1 MPRYGDARAS
11 VPGPSRPPAPEAA
24 ARERVLAFAGVA
36 LAAVYVRNEDGAEL
50 RLVESAGAAG
60 PDTYGLPG
68 RVPVAM
74 GAPVAAGGGPA
85 VVGGPTG
92 PATEPS
98 TSPGPEIHEP
108 STSPAPAAHEAS
120 TSPAPLA
127 HEASTSPAPVPVAP
141 DTSSAASPGDPPGAG
156 DCGPAVADAFR
167 RGRPLWLRGAVL
179 PGRAEADAAGLPL
192 GALPLGAA
200 GGWLGCLVVVGE
212 AGEQFGGEQREFLE
226 RYGDAVTE
234 RLRGEADRCAPSPLL
249 ASALRALGVG
259 SFALTPGS
267 GLVETDAALLELV
280 GVEGGFDGKTDTLL
294 SCSVPEDVPALMA
307 VIEPS
312 AQSPARRELEF
323 RIRRPTGELC
333 WLHLSCRVLKRP
345 DGAPE
350 RVLGVVT
357 AAPVLRRSASDVARI
372 QWLTA
377 ALDDAMT
384 VRDVSRVVV
393 AALRE
398 PLSADRVALAEL
410 LEDRLAVTVLDP
422 PGAGAWPELWRSE
435 WRSEWPDASVS
446 DLPTLQ
452 AALRDG
458 RTSLWPAGAELEPG
472 LAGIGPGGLAVLPLP
487 AKNRMT
493 GVCLVGWD
501 APHEFTPEERAL
513 LTATAGLVGQALKRA
528 HAYDAEQELATMLQ
542 RSLLPR
548 RLPRLPGGTAVA
560 RYLPARR
567 GLQVGGDW
575 YDVIALSESK
585 VALVIGDVQGHSAGA
600 ATIMGQMRTAVRA
613 YAVEGHPPDVVVGHA
628 NRLLVGMET
637 DLFATCCYVE
647 LDMEEGNALFVR
659 AGHLSPLVRHPDGG
673 TEEVAVEGG
682 LPLGVLA
689 DAEFPLTALALAP
702 GTVLAL
708 VTDGLV
714 ESADLQVDE
723 GMRLVREALAAADPA
738 DPGRM
743 ADGLLGEAG
752 RREDDVALLLLR
764 YDGMRIR
771 PVRAGW
777 VVWRLPDAV
786 MHARRFSARTL
797 RSWDV
802 VEEADTVLLV
812 VSELVT
818 NALVHTQ
825 GAVRLDLT
833 LAADRLRVT
842 VSDSSPRAPA
852 KPVVVDWEST
862 GGRGLFLVEAMSAA
876 WGSVPVGGG
885 KQVWSEIVVSRPE
898 AEETPEAAESEPAAG
913 PWIDAGKE
921 RQPGR
926 ERGWSLGRNRNRNRD
941 PDRDRNRDRGWSM
954 GRNRDRDRDRGRGG
968 DRDRGGPDLTG
979 GQDRS
984 QGAARDFTGGQD
996 RNQGAAQNFTGRRD
1010 RGGVGPEF
1018 TEDRNRSRGRDPDL
1032 TGRRDRGGRDPDRTQ
1047 DQDQSRGASPDLTGR
1062 RDGTRGAASV
1072 DTGHRDRSQG
1082 PGLGFAGERGRG
1094 RGVGPDLTAGQGR
1107 AEWGGPG

>member
-1 MPRYGDARAS
+1 MDADMPHYGDARAT
-11 VPGPSRPPAPEAA
+11 VPGFRVPGNGGAGSPRPTPESA

-36 LAAVYVRNEDGAEL
+36 LAAVYVRSEDGAEL
-50 RLVESAGAAG
+50 QLVESAGAE
-60 PDTYGLPG
+60 PERYGLPG
-68 RVPVAM
+68 RVRH
-74 GAPVAAGGGPA
+74 GGG
-85 VVGGPTG
+85 
-92 PATEPS
+92 
-98 TSPGPEIHEP
+98 
-108 STSPAPAAHEAS
+108 TSPAPAPGYAAVS
-120 TSPAPLA
+120 GDSG
-127 HEASTSPAPVPVAP
+127 
-141 DTSSAASPGDPPGAG
+141 SA
-156 DCGPAVADAFR
+156 VVEAFR
-167 RGRPLWLRGAVL
+167 SGRPLWLAGRLEGGAT
-179 PGRAEADAAGLPL
+179 GAPL
-192 GALPLGAA
+192 GVVPLGAA
-200 GGWLGCLVVVGE
+200 GGWLGCLAVVGE
-212 AGEQFGGEQREFLE
+212 PGEGFGGEQREFLE
-226 RYGDAVTE
+226 RYAEAIAG
-234 RLRGEADRCAPSPLL
+234 RLRGEADRSAPSPLL
-249 ASALRALGVG
+249 DSALRALGVG
-259 SFALTPGS
+259 SFALTPGT
-267 GLVETDAALLELV
+267 GLVETDPALLELV
-280 GVEGGFDGKTDTLL
+280 GIPEGGFDGKTDTLL
-294 SCSVPEDVPALMA
+294 SYSLPEDVPALLS

-312 AQSPARRELEF
+312 AQTPGRRELEF
-323 RIRRPTGELC
+323 RTRRATGELC
-333 WLHLSCRVLKRP
+333 WLRLSCRVLKGP
-345 DGAPE
+345 DSAPE

-377 ALDDAMT
+377 ALDDATT

-398 PLSADRVALAEL
+398 PLGADRVALAEL

-435 WRSEWPDASVS
+435 WRSEWPDAPVTA
-446 DLPTLQ
+446 LPTLH
-452 AALRDG
+452 AAVRDG
-458 RTSLWPAGAELEPG
+458 RMSLWPAGTALEPG
-472 LAGIGPGGLAVLPLP
+472 LAEIGPGGLAVLPLP
-487 AKNRMT
+487 AKSRVA

-501 APHEFTPEERAL
+501 APHEFAPEERAL
-513 LTATAGLVGQALKRA
+513 LTATAGLVGQALIRA

-548 RLPRLPGGTAVA
+548 RLPQLPGGIAVA

-575 YDVIALSESK
+575 YDVIALSDGK

-613 YAVEGHPPDVVVGHA
+613 YAVEGHPPDVVVAHA

-673 TEEVAVEGG
+673 TEEIAVEGG
-682 LPLGVLA
+682 LPLGVLE
-689 DAEFPLTALALAP
+689 DAEFPLTAVALAP
-702 GTVLAL
+702 GSVLAL

-714 ESADLQVDE
+714 ESAELDVDE
-723 GMRLVREALAAADPA
+723 GMRIVRELLAAADPA

-743 ADGLLGEAG
+743 ADDLLGEAG

-764 YDGMRIR
+764 YDGMRVR

-802 VEEADTVLLV
+802 VAEADTVLLV

-825 GAVRLDLT
+825 GALRLDLT

-862 GGRGLFLVEAMSAA
+862 GGRGLFLVEALSAA

-898 AEETPEAAESEPAAG
+898 ADQEPEAEATPEAQPTIEPAEE
-913 PWIDAGKE
+913 P
-921 RQPGR
+921 QPA
-926 ERGWSLGRNRNRNRD
+926 
-941 PDRDRNRDRGWSM
+941 RDRGWGI
-954 GRNRDRDRDRGRGG
+954 GRNRVWGVGRTRDRSGGGRGSGRSRSRDRDRDPAEGRTPDSDGSPAVAPGDAVGPTRREGRG
-968 DRDRGGPDLTG
+968 
-979 GQDRS
+979 
-984 QGAARDFTGGQD
+984 
-996 RNQGAAQNFTGRRD
+996 
-1010 RGGVGPEF
+1010 
-1018 TEDRNRSRGRDPDL
+1018 
-1032 TGRRDRGGRDPDRTQ
+1032 
-1047 DQDQSRGASPDLTGR
+1047 
-1062 RDGTRGAASV
+1062 
-1072 DTGHRDRSQG
+1072 
-1082 PGLGFAGERGRG
+1082 
-1094 RGVGPDLTAGQGR
+1094 
-1107 AEWGGPG
+1107 

>member
-1 MPRYGDARAS
+1 MPHDGETRAEVPGLRAPGSGDAGSPRPA
-11 VPGPSRPPAPEAA
+11 PGPA
-24 ARERVLAFAGVA
+24 ARERVLAFAGVV
-36 LAAVYVRNEDGAEL
+36 LAAVYVRGEDGAEL
-50 RLVESAGAAG
+50 RVVESAGGG
-60 PDTYGLPG
+60 PERYRVPSRVRLPG
-68 RVPVAM
+68 ASR
-74 GAPVAAGGGPA
+74 
-85 VVGGPTG
+85 
-92 PATEPS
+92 S
-98 TSPGPEIHEP
+98 TSPGTGPDRTPGAPSSDNDRTPRAPSPGPDDTVGAPSHSPDHTVGAPSHSPDHTVDAPSHSPDHTVSAPSPGPDHTPGAPSPGPDHTPGAPAPGPEAPEP
-108 STSPAPAAHEAS
+108 RGDSTPGTPAPAAA
-120 TSPAPLA
+120 PAPA
-127 HEASTSPAPVPVAP
+127 PAQAPAPALTAMPAEGRARAAAVREAFLRGRAVWLDGAGFAARGE
-141 DTSSAASPGDPPGAG
+141 DASAAVP
-156 DCGPAVADAFR
+156 F
-167 RGRPLWLRGAVL
+167 
-179 PGRAEADAAGLPL
+179 

-212 AGEQFGGEQREFLE
+212 AGEGFGGEQRDFLE
-226 RYGDAVTE
+226 QYAEAVAG
-234 RLRGEADRCAPSPLL
+234 RLRGEADRSAPAPLL
-249 ASALRALGVG
+249 DSALRAMGVG
-259 SFALTPGS
+259 SFALTPGT
-267 GLVETDAALLELV
+267 GLVETDPALLELV
-280 GVEGGFDGKTDTLL
+280 GIPEGGFDGKTDTLL
-294 SCSVPEDVPALMA
+294 SYSVPEDVPALMS

-312 AQSPARRELEF
+312 AQTPGRRELEF

-333 WLHLSCRVLKRP
+333 WLRLGSRLLKGP
-345 DGAPE
+345 DGAPR

-357 AAPVLRRSASDVARI
+357 AAPVLRRGASDVARI

-377 ALDDAMT
+377 ALDDATT

-398 PLSADRVALAEL
+398 PLDADRVALAEV

-435 WRSEWPDASVS
+435 WRSEWPDAPVS
-446 DLPTLQ
+446 ALPTLQ

-458 RTSLWPAGAELEPG
+458 RMSLWPAGAVLEPG

-487 AKNRMT
+487 AKNGVA

-501 APHEFTPEERAL
+501 APHAFAPEERAL

-548 RLPRLPGGTAVA
+548 RLPRLPGGIAVA

-575 YDVIALSESK
+575 YDVIALSEGK

-613 YAVEGHPPDVVVGHA
+613 YAVEGHPPDVVVAHA

-659 AGHLSPLVRHPDGG
+659 AGHLAPLVRHPDGG
-673 TEEVAVEGG
+673 TAEIAVEGG

-702 GTVLAL
+702 GSVLAL

-714 ESADLQVDE
+714 ESADLHLEE
-723 GMRLVREALAAADPA
+723 GMRLVRRALAAADPA

-743 ADGLLGEAG
+743 ADELLGEAG
-752 RREDDVALLLLR
+752 RREDDVAVLLLR
-764 YDGMRIR
+764 YDGMRVR

-797 RSWDV
+797 RSWGV
-802 VEEADTVLLV
+802 VAEADAVLLV

-862 GGRGLFLVEAMSAA
+862 GGRGLYLVEAMSAA

-898 AEETPEAAESEPAAG
+898 EEAEPGPAASEPRPPEPPG
-913 PWIDAGKE
+913 PE
-921 RQPGR
+921 RTR
-926 ERGWSLGRNRNRNRD
+926 ERF
-941 PDRDRNRDRGWSM
+941 RDRTGGWGWGMGRRGRSRDVDGNRDRAESRARPRIPDEDHPPGEESRRTT
-954 GRNRDRDRDRGRGG
+954 GHDRKRPPFHR
-968 DRDRGGPDLTG
+968 
-979 GQDRS
+979 
-984 QGAARDFTGGQD
+984 
-996 RNQGAAQNFTGRRD
+996 
-1010 RGGVGPEF
+1010 
-1018 TEDRNRSRGRDPDL
+1018 
-1032 TGRRDRGGRDPDRTQ
+1032 
-1047 DQDQSRGASPDLTGR
+1047 
-1062 RDGTRGAASV
+1062 RGAAH
-1072 DTGHRDRSQG
+1072 DHPR
-1082 PGLGFAGERGRG
+1082 LGSRRTPAPREPRRPAGE
-1094 RGVGPDLTAGQGR
+1094 
-1107 AEWGGPG
+1107 GGPS

>member
-1 MPRYGDARAS
+1 MPHDGDARAAAPGLRAPGNGDS
-11 VPGPSRPPAPEAA
+11 GPSRPTPEPA
-24 ARERVLAFAGVA
+24 ARERVLAFAGVV
-36 LAAVYVRNEDGAEL
+36 LAAVYVRSEDGAEL
-50 RLVESAGAAG
+50 RRVEAAGLEPERYGLAGRVRVSTGSTGSPVTGADDSAAGAG
-60 PDTYGLPG
+60 TDQ
-68 RVPVAM
+68 
-74 GAPVAAGGGPA
+74 GGP
-85 VVGGPTG
+85 GTG
-92 PATEPS
+92 
-98 TSPGPEIHEP
+98 
-108 STSPAPAAHEAS
+108 
-120 TSPAPLA
+120 
-127 HEASTSPAPVPVAP
+127 
-141 DTSSAASPGDPPGAG
+141 
-156 DCGPAVADAFR
+156 
-167 RGRPLWLRGAVL
+167 
-179 PGRAEADAAGLPL
+179 PGRAETDQGRAGTDQGRPEAAPPPRAAGAGGGGSVVVETYRGGRAVWVRGAVAGGREGGGGVSVPL

-212 AGEQFGGEQREFLE
+212 AGEGFGSEQREFLE
-226 RYGDAVTE
+226 RYAEAVAG
-234 RLRGEADRCAPSPLL
+234 RLRGEADRSAPSPLL
-249 ASALRALGVG
+249 DSALRAMGVG
-259 SFALTPGS
+259 SFALTPGT
-267 GLVETDAALLELV
+267 GLVETDPALLELI
-280 GVEGGFDGKTDTLL
+280 GIPEDGFDGKTDTLL
-294 SCSVPEDVPALMA
+294 SYSVPEDVPALMS

-312 AQSPARRELEF
+312 AQTPGRRELEF

-333 WLHLSCRVLKRP
+333 WLRLGCRLLKAP
-345 DGAPE
+345 DGAPQ

-357 AAPVLRRSASDVARI
+357 AAPVLRRGASDVARI

-377 ALDDAMT
+377 ALDDATT

-398 PLSADRVALAEL
+398 PLGADRVALAEL

-422 PGAGAWPELWRSE
+422 PAAAAWPELWRSE
-435 WRSEWPDASVS
+435 WRSEWPDAPVGA
-446 DLPTLQ
+446 LPTLQ

-458 RTSLWPAGAELEPG
+458 RMSLWPAGAVLEPG

-487 AKNRMT
+487 AKSRVA

-501 APHEFTPEERAL
+501 APHEFAPEERAL

-575 YDVIALSESK
+575 YDVIALSEGK

-613 YAVEGHPPDVVVGHA
+613 YAVEGHPPDVVVAHA

-673 TEEVAVEGG
+673 TEEIAVEGG

-689 DAEFPLTALALAP
+689 EADFPLTALALAP
-702 GTVLAL
+702 GSVLAL

-714 ESADLQVDE
+714 ESAELHLDE

-743 ADGLLGEAG
+743 ADELLGEAG

-764 YDGMRIR
+764 YDGMRVR

-786 MHARRFSARTL
+786 MHARRFCARTL
-797 RSWDV
+797 RSWDLV
-802 VEEADTVLLV
+802 AEADTVLLV

-825 GAVRLDLT
+825 GPVRVDLT

-842 VSDSSPRAPA
+842 VSDSSPRSPA

-862 GGRGLFLVEAMSAA
+862 GGRGLFLVEALSTA

-885 KQVWSEIVVSRPE
+885 KQVWSEIVVSRPQPEPDPPKE
-898 AEETPEAAESEPAAG
+898 AEPAPRAEPER
-913 PWIDAGKE
+913 E
-921 RQPGR
+921 RQS
-926 ERGWSLGRNRNRNRD
+926 GWGLGWGISRN
-941 PDRDRNRDRGWSM
+941 RDRNRDRS
-954 GRNRDRDRDRGRGG
+954 RD
-968 DRDRGGPDLTG
+968 
-979 GQDRS
+979 
-984 QGAARDFTGGQD
+984 
-996 RNQGAAQNFTGRRD
+996 
-1010 RGGVGPEF
+1010 
-1018 TEDRNRSRGRDPDL
+1018 RSRGR
-1032 TGRRDRGGRDPDRTQ
+1032 
-1047 DQDQSRGASPDLTGR
+1047 
-1062 RDGTRGAASV
+1062 
-1072 DTGHRDRSQG
+1072 G
-1082 PGLGFAGERGRG
+1082 PGRG
-1094 RGVGPDLTAGQGR
+1094 RSEERGPR
-1107 AEWGGPG
+1107 

>member
-1 MPRYGDARAS
+1 MPHDGDALAAAPGLRA
-11 VPGPSRPPAPEAA
+11 PGNGGTGPPRPTPELA

-36 LAAVYVRNEDGAEL
+36 LAAVYVRSEDGAEL
-50 RLVESAGAAG
+50 RVVESSGG
-60 PDTYGLPG
+60 EPERYGLPG
-68 RVPVAM
+68 RVRVPEGSPEVEEPRQGTSPPRDGGAAAGLGDGSAPAP
-74 GAPVAAGGGPA
+74 GAP
-85 VVGGPTG
+85 
-92 PATEPS
+92 
-98 TSPGPEIHEP
+98 
-108 STSPAPAAHEAS
+108 PAPASHPSAP
-120 TSPAPLA
+120 TPAP
-127 HEASTSPAPVPVAP
+127 P
-141 DTSSAASPGDPPGAG
+141 AASARTNS
-156 DCGPAVADAFR
+156 ASAIAEAYL
-167 RGRPLWLRGAVL
+167 RGRPRWLDGAVL
-179 PGRAEADAAGLPL
+179 AAAGEGGAAAAPV

-212 AGEQFGGEQREFLE
+212 AGEGFGVEQREFLE
-226 RYGDAVTE
+226 RYAEAVAG
-234 RLRGEADRCAPSPLL
+234 RLRGEADRSAPLPLL
-249 ASALRALGVG
+249 DSALRAMGVG
-259 SFALTPGS
+259 SFALTPGT
-267 GLVETDAALLELV
+267 GLVETDTTLLELV
-280 GVEGGFDGKTDTLL
+280 GIPEDGFDGKTDTLL
-294 SCSVPEDVPALMA
+294 SCSVPEDVPALLS

-312 AQSPARRELEF
+312 AQAPGRRELEF

-333 WLHLSCRVLKRP
+333 WLRLDCRVLKGP
-345 DGAPE
+345 EGLPE
-350 RVLGVVT
+350 RVLGVVS
-357 AAPVLRRSASDVARI
+357 AAPVLRRGASDVARI

-377 ALDDAMT
+377 ALDDATT

-398 PLSADRVALAEL
+398 PLGADRVALAEL
-410 LEDRLAVTVLDP
+410 LDDRLAVTVLDP
-422 PGAGAWPELWRSE
+422 PGPGAWPELWRSE
-435 WRSEWPDASVS
+435 WRSEWPDAPVS
-446 DLPTLQ
+446 ALPTLH

-458 RTSLWPAGAELEPG
+458 RMSLWPAGAALEPG

-487 AKNRMT
+487 AKSRVA

-501 APHEFTPEERAL
+501 TPHEFAPEERAL

-548 RLPRLPGGTAVA
+548 RLPRLPGGIAVA

-575 YDVIALSESK
+575 YDVIALSEGK
-585 VALVIGDVQGHSAGA
+585 VALVIGDVQGHSAAA

-613 YAVEGHPPDVVVGHA
+613 YAVEGHPPDVVVAHA

-659 AGHLSPLVRHPDGG
+659 AGHLAPLVRYPDGG
-673 TEEVAVEGG
+673 TEEIAVEGG

-702 GTVLAL
+702 GSVLAL

-714 ESADLQVDE
+714 ESADLHLDE

-738 DPGRM
+738 DAGRM
-743 ADGLLGEAG
+743 ADELLGEEG

-764 YDGMRIR
+764 YDGMRVR

-802 VEEADTVLLV
+802 VDEADTVLLV

-825 GAVRLDLT
+825 GAVRVDLT

-876 WGSVPVGGG
+876 WGSVPIGGG

-898 AEETPEAAESEPAAG
+898 PAPEPDPQAEPEPEPE
-913 PWIDAGKE
+913 KE
-921 RQPGR
+921 RAPDRSRG
-926 ERGWSLGRNRNRNRD
+926 RGWGVGRIRDRNRVRQREADRD
-941 PDRDRNRDRGWSM
+941 RYQDADRSGDREPDKDRDRNRGRDRNPDNA
-954 GRNRDRDRDRGRGG
+954 RNR
-968 DRDRGGPDLTG
+968 
-979 GQDRS
+979 
-984 QGAARDFTGGQD
+984 
-996 RNQGAAQNFTGRRD
+996 
-1010 RGGVGPEF
+1010 
-1018 TEDRNRSRGRDPDL
+1018 
-1032 TGRRDRGGRDPDRTQ
+1032 
-1047 DQDQSRGASPDLTGR
+1047 
-1062 RDGTRGAASV
+1062 
-1072 DTGHRDRSQG
+1072 
-1082 PGLGFAGERGRG
+1082 GLGRG
-1094 RGVGPDLTAGQGR
+1094 RWRSG
-1107 AEWGGPG
+1107 EGGPP

>member
-1 MPRYGDARAS
+1 MPHYGDARTAAPGLRAPGNGGTAS
-11 VPGPSRPPAPEAA
+11 PRPTPESA
-24 ARERVLAFAGVA
+24 ARERVLTFAGVV
-36 LAAVYVRNEDGAEL
+36 LAAVYVRSEDGAEL
-50 RLVESAGAAG
+50 RLVEAAGAEPAR
-60 PDTYGLPG
+60 YGLPS
-68 RVPVAM
+68 RVRH
-74 GAPVAAGGGPA
+74 GGG
-85 VVGGPTG
+85 
-92 PATEPS
+92 
-98 TSPGPEIHEP
+98 
-108 STSPAPAAHEAS
+108 TSPAPAPGYA
-120 TSPAPLA
+120 
-127 HEASTSPAPVPVAP
+127 
-141 DTSSAASPGDPPGAG
+141 AASGDS
-156 DCGPAVADAFR
+156 GPAVVEAFR
-167 RGRPLWLRGAVL
+167 NGRPLWLAGRQVGGVAGA
-179 PGRAEADAAGLPL
+179 PL
-192 GALPLGAA
+192 GAVPLGAA
-200 GGWLGCLVVVGE
+200 GGWLGCLVV
-212 AGEQFGGEQREFLE
+212 AGEGGEGFGAEQREFLE
-226 RYGDAVTE
+226 RYAEAVAG
-234 RLRGEADRCAPSPLL
+234 RLRGEADRSAPSPLL
-249 ASALRALGVG
+249 DSALRALGVG
-259 SFALTPGS
+259 SFALAPGT
-267 GLVETDAALLELV
+267 GLVETDPALLELV
-280 GVEGGFDGKTDTLL
+280 GIPEGGFDGKTDTLL
-294 SCSVPEDVPALMA
+294 SYSVPEDVPALLS
-307 VIEPS
+307 VLEPS
-312 AQSPARRELEF
+312 PQTPGRRELDF
-323 RIRRPTGELC
+323 RTRRATGELC
-333 WLHLSCRVLKRP
+333 WLRLSCRVLKGP

-377 ALDDAMT
+377 ALDDATT

-398 PLSADRVALAEL
+398 PLGADRVALAEL

-435 WRSEWPDASVS
+435 WRSEWPDAPVTA
-446 DLPTLQ
+446 LPTLQ

-458 RTSLWPAGAELEPG
+458 RMSLWPAGAVLEPG

-487 AKNRMT
+487 AKGRVA

-501 APHEFTPEERAL
+501 TPHEFAPEERAL
-513 LTATAGLVGQALKRA
+513 LTATAGLVGQALIRA

-548 RLPRLPGGTAVA
+548 RLPALPGGTAVA

-575 YDVIALSESK
+575 YDVIALSEGK

-613 YAVEGHPPDVVVGHA
+613 YAVEGHPPDVVVSHA

-659 AGHLSPLVRHPDGG
+659 AGHLYPLVRHPDGG
-673 TEEVAVEGG
+673 TEEIAVEGG
-682 LPLGVLA
+682 LPLGVLE
-689 DAEFPLTALALAP
+689 DAEFPLTAMALAP
-702 GTVLAL
+702 GSVLAL

-714 ESADLQVDE
+714 ESAELDVDE
-723 GMRLVREALAAADPA
+723 GMRILGEALSAADPS

-743 ADGLLGEAG
+743 ADDLLGEAG

-764 YDGMRIR
+764 YDGMRVR

-802 VEEADTVLLV
+802 VAEADTVLLV

-825 GAVRLDLT
+825 GALRLDLT

-862 GGRGLFLVEAMSAA
+862 GGRGLFLVEALSAA

-885 KQVWSEIVVSRPE
+885 KQVWSEIVVSRREEEADGEPE
-898 AEETPEAAESEPAAG
+898 AEPVPEAEPWAEPTEEREPG
-913 PWIDAGKE
+913 
-921 RQPGR
+921 
-926 ERGWSLGRNRNRNRD
+926 
-941 PDRDRNRDRGWSM
+941 RDRGWGIGRNRGWGI
-954 GRNRDRDRDRGRGG
+954 GRNRDRSGGRAS
-968 DRDRGGPDLTG
+968 R
-979 GQDRS
+979 
-984 QGAARDFTGGQD
+984 
-996 RNQGAAQNFTGRRD
+996 
-1010 RGGVGPEF
+1010 
-1018 TEDRNRSRGRDPDL
+1018 RNRGLDQSPPQGGNPEAGKDRATDVSGGRASRRNRGRD
-1032 TGRRDRGGRDPDRTQ
+1032 
-1047 DQDQSRGASPDLTGR
+1047 QSRLWNGNPHPTPNPGEERPPDGTEGGASR
-1062 RDGTRGAASV
+1062 R
-1072 DTGHRDRSQG
+1072 HRDRDQLRSRNG
-1082 PGLGFAGERGRG
+1082 NRNPTPNEGRVPDAGKDPPPGASASRTPDAGEGRTPDASESRTPDPDGDRAPDRSTPRGKGRG
-1094 RGVGPDLTAGQGR
+1094 Q
-1107 AEWGGPG
+1107 EGGPG

>member
-1 MPRYGDARAS
+1 MPHYGDARAA
-11 VPGPSRPPAPEAA
+11 VPGLRAPGNGGTGPPRPEPELA
-24 ARERVLAFAGVA
+24 ARERILAFAGVA
-36 LAAVYVRNEDGAEL
+36 LAAVYVRSEDGTEL
-50 RLVESAGAAG
+50 RSVESAGAG
-60 PDTYGLPG
+60 PERYGLPG
-68 RVPVAM
+68 RVPVSEE
-74 GAPVAAGGGPA
+74 GGRSPVAGGGVTGA
-85 VVGGPTG
+85 GGAGTG
-92 PATEPS
+92 PDPTEPGPS
-98 TSPGPEIHEP
+98 GPAEPGGDDASGPEGG
-108 STSPAPAAHEAS
+108 ST
-120 TSPAPLA
+120 APL
-127 HEASTSPAPVPVAP
+127 P
-141 DTSSAASPGDPPGAG
+141 SPGDPPGADRG
-156 DCGPAVADAFR
+156 GVAIAKAFR
-167 RGRPLWLRGAVL
+167 SGRALWLGDVVFAGREEGGA
-179 PGRAEADAAGLPL
+179 AAAPL

-212 AGEQFGGEQREFLE
+212 AGEGFGAEQREFLE
-226 RYGDAVTE
+226 RYAEAVAG

-249 ASALRALGVG
+249 DSALRAMGVG
-259 SFALTPGS
+259 SFALAPGT
-267 GLVETDAALLELV
+267 GLVETDQALLELV
-280 GVEGGFDGKTDTLL
+280 GIPDNGFDGKTDTLL
-294 SCSVPEDVPALMA
+294 SCSVPEDVPALMS

-312 AQSPARRELEF
+312 AQTPGRRELEF

-333 WLHLSCRVLKRP
+333 WLRLNCRVRKGP

-377 ALDDAMT
+377 ALNDAVT

-398 PLSADRVALAEL
+398 PLDADRVALAEL

-422 PGAGAWPELWRSE
+422 PSSGAWPDLWRAE
-435 WRSEWPDASVS
+435 WRSEWPDAPVAA
-446 DLPTLQ
+446 LPTLQ

-458 RTSLWPAGAELEPG
+458 RMSLWPAGAVLEPG
-472 LAGIGPGGLAVLPLP
+472 LQGIGPGGLAVLPLP
-487 AKNRMT
+487 AKSRVT

-501 APHEFTPEERAL
+501 APHEFAPEERAL

-659 AGHLSPLVRHPDGG
+659 AGHLSPLVRLPDGG
-673 TEEVAVEGG
+673 TEEIAVEGG

-702 GTVLAL
+702 GSVLAL

-723 GMRLVREALAAADPA
+723 GMRLVREALAAADPS

-743 ADGLLGEAG
+743 ADELLGDAG

-802 VEEADTVLLV
+802 VAEADTVLLV

-825 GAVRLDLT
+825 GAVRVDLT

-842 VSDSSPRAPA
+842 VNDSSPRAPA
-852 KPVVVDWEST
+852 KPVVVDWEAT
-862 GGRGLFLVEAMSAA
+862 GGRGLFLVEAMSTA

-885 KQVWSEIVVSRPE
+885 KQVWSEIVVSRPDPE
-898 AEETPEAAESEPAAG
+898 QEPEPEQGAEPPRVEPERVPE
-913 PWIDAGKE
+913 
-921 RQPGR
+921 PGR
-926 ERGWSLGRNRNRNRD
+926 TWERGWDLV
-941 PDRDRNRDRGWSM
+941 RDRSWGM
-954 GRNRDRDRDRGRGG
+954 GRNRDRNKGRDRTPDPNPGRRIRGRNRDRDQAPDPNPGRRDHGRSRNQDQTQDSNPGPRDQGRSRNQDQTQDSNPGGRDDGRSKDRDRTPDPTSSRREQGRNQDQGQTP
-968 DRDRGGPDLTG
+968 DPAPSRPRDHDHRPGPNRHSDQTPEPTPGRAPSQTPEPTPSRNPGRRPRQGRTRPDEGGP
-979 GQDRS
+979 
-984 QGAARDFTGGQD
+984 
-996 RNQGAAQNFTGRRD
+996 
-1010 RGGVGPEF
+1010 P
-1018 TEDRNRSRGRDPDL
+1018 
-1032 TGRRDRGGRDPDRTQ
+1032 
-1047 DQDQSRGASPDLTGR
+1047 
-1062 RDGTRGAASV
+1062 
-1072 DTGHRDRSQG
+1072 
-1082 PGLGFAGERGRG
+1082 
-1094 RGVGPDLTAGQGR
+1094 
-1107 AEWGGPG
+1107 

>member
-1 MPRYGDARAS
+1 MPQDGETRAE
-11 VPGPSRPPAPEAA
+11 VPGLRAPGSRDAGPPRPAPEPA
-24 ARERVLAFAGVA
+24 ARERVLAFAGVV
-36 LAAVYVRNEDGAEL
+36 LAAAYVRSEDGAEL
-50 RLVESAGAAG
+50 RVVESAGG
-60 PDTYGLPG
+60 DPGRYDVPSRVRLPG
-68 RVPVAM
+68 TSHSTGPRPGPHLAPDAPASGPGTPAGRGDATPGATTTPGFT
-74 GAPVAAGGGPA
+74 GAPAP
-85 VVGGPTG
+85 
-92 PATEPS
+92 
-98 TSPGPEIHEP
+98 TSPP
-108 STSPAPAAHEAS
+108 SPAPDPDLGDLPAEGEARAAAVVEAFLRGRAVWLDGAVFAARGDGGS
-120 TSPAPLA
+120 T
-127 HEASTSPAPVPVAP
+127 PVP
-141 DTSSAASPGDPPGAG
+141 
-156 DCGPAVADAFR
+156 F
-167 RGRPLWLRGAVL
+167 
-179 PGRAEADAAGLPL
+179 

-200 GGWLGCLVVVGE
+200 GGWLGCLAVVGE
-212 AGEQFGGEQREFLE
+212 AGEGFGVEQREFLE
-226 RYGDAVTE
+226 RYAEAVAG
-234 RLRGEADRCAPSPLL
+234 RLRGEADRSAPSPLL
-249 ASALRALGVG
+249 DSALRAMGVG
-259 SFALTPGS
+259 SFALAPGT
-267 GLVETDAALLELV
+267 GLVETDPALLELV
-280 GVEGGFDGKTDTLL
+280 GIPEDGFDGKTDTLL
-294 SCSVPEDVPALMA
+294 SYSVPEDVPALMS

-312 AQSPARRELEF
+312 AQTPGRRELEF

-333 WLHLSCRVLKRP
+333 WLRLGCRVLKGP
-345 DGAPE
+345 DGAPR

-357 AAPVLRRSASDVARI
+357 AAPVLRRGASDVARI

-377 ALDDAMT
+377 ALDDATT

-398 PLSADRVALAEL
+398 PLGADRVALAEVL
-410 LEDRLAVTVLDP
+410 DDRLAVTVLDP

-435 WRSEWPDASVS
+435 WRSEWPDAPVS
-446 DLPTLQ
+446 ALPTLQ

-458 RTSLWPAGAELEPG
+458 RMSLWPAGAVLEPG

-487 AKNRMT
+487 AKSGVA

-501 APHEFTPEERAL
+501 APHAFAPEERAL

-575 YDVIALSESK
+575 YDVIALSEGK

-613 YAVEGHPPDVVVGHA
+613 YAVEGHPPDVVVAHA

-659 AGHLSPLVRHPDGG
+659 AGHLAPLVRHPDGS
-673 TEEVAVEGG
+673 TAEIAVEGG

-702 GTVLAL
+702 GSVLAL

-714 ESADLQVDE
+714 ESAELHLEE
-723 GMRLVREALAAADPA
+723 GMRLVRRALAAADPA

-743 ADGLLGEAG
+743 ADALLGEDG
-752 RREDDVALLLLR
+752 RREDDVAVLLLR

-797 RSWDV
+797 RSWGV
-802 VEEADTVLLV
+802 VAEADAVLLV

-842 VSDSSPRAPA
+842 VGDSSPRAPA

-898 AEETPEAAESEPAAG
+898 EEAEPGTDSGPEAPEPEPPG
-913 PWIDAGKE
+913 PE
-921 RQPGR
+921 RTRDRFR
-926 ERGWSLGRNRNRNRD
+926 ERTGGWGWGMGRGRSRRGGERNRD
-941 PDRDRNRDRGWSM
+941 QEDPE
-954 GRNRDRDRDRGRGG
+954 
-968 DRDRGGPDLTG
+968 
-979 GQDRS
+979 DRS
-984 QGAARDFTGGQD
+984 
-996 RNQGAAQNFTGRRD
+996 
-1010 RGGVGPEF
+1010 
-1018 TEDRNRSRGRDPDL
+1018 
-1032 TGRRDRGGRDPDRTQ
+1032 
-1047 DQDQSRGASPDLTGR
+1047 SPL
-1062 RDGTRGAASV
+1062 S
-1072 DTGHRDRSQG
+1072 RDRSGDRRG
-1082 PGLGFAGERGRG
+1082 PSPRDRSGDRNHPLPRDRPEDGARPLPPDQRHPHGRNPGRTSGTSGPSRPRGSGTGPDQGRG
-1094 RGVGPDLTAGQGR
+1094 RTRAPRDPRRPAG
-1107 AEWGGPG
+1107 EGGPP

>member
-1 MPRYGDARAS
+1 MDADMPHFGDARAAAPGLR
-11 VPGPSRPPAPEAA
+11 VPGHAGTGSPRRTPESA

-36 LAAVYVRNEDGAEL
+36 LAAVYVRSEHGAEL
-50 RLVESAGAAG
+50 RLVEAAG
-60 PDTYGLPG
+60 GEPERYGLPS
-68 RVPVAM
+68 RVRHGGGTSP
-74 GAPVAAGGGPA
+74 APEPGYAAASGDSGPA
-85 VVGGPTG
+85 VV
-92 PATEPS
+92 E
-98 TSPGPEIHEP
+98 
-108 STSPAPAAHEAS
+108 
-120 TSPAPLA
+120 
-127 HEASTSPAPVPVAP
+127 
-141 DTSSAASPGDPPGAG
+141 
-156 DCGPAVADAFR
+156 AFR
-167 RGRPLWLRGAVL
+167 SGRPLWLASRQEGGVAGA
-179 PGRAEADAAGLPL
+179 PL
-192 GALPLGAA
+192 GAVPLGAA

-212 AGEQFGGEQREFLE
+212 AGEGFGAEQREFLE
-226 RYGDAVTE
+226 RYAEAVAG
-234 RLRGEADRCAPSPLL
+234 RLRGEADRSAPSPLL
-249 ASALRALGVG
+249 DSALRALGVG
-259 SFALTPGS
+259 SFALTPGT
-267 GLVETDAALLELV
+267 GLVETDPALLELV
-280 GVEGGFDGKTDTLL
+280 GIPEGGFDGKTDSLL
-294 SCSVPEDVPALMA
+294 SYSVPEDVPALMS

-312 AQSPARRELEF
+312 AQTPGRRELEF
-323 RIRRPTGELC
+323 RTRRATGELC
-333 WLHLSCRVLKRP
+333 WLRLNCRVLKRP
-345 DGAPE
+345 DGSPE

-377 ALDDAMT
+377 ALDDATT

-398 PLSADRVALAEL
+398 PLGADRVALAEL

-435 WRSEWPDASVS
+435 WRSEWPDAPVTA
-446 DLPTLQ
+446 LPTLQ

-458 RTSLWPAGAELEPG
+458 RMSLWPAGAVLEPG

-487 AKNRMT
+487 AKGRVA

-501 APHEFTPEERAL
+501 APHEFAPEERAL
-513 LTATAGLVGQALKRA
+513 LTATAGLVGQALIRA

-548 RLPRLPGGTAVA
+548 RLPQLPGGTAVA

-575 YDVIALSESK
+575 YDVIALSDRK

-613 YAVEGHPPDVVVGHA
+613 YAVEGHPPDVVVAHA

-673 TEEVAVEGG
+673 TEEIAVEGG
-682 LPLGVLA
+682 LPLGVLEDA
-689 DAEFPLTALALAP
+689 DFPLTALALAP
-702 GTVLAL
+702 GSVLAL

-714 ESADLQVDE
+714 ESAELDVDE
-723 GMRLVREALAAADPA
+723 GMRIVREALAAADPS

-743 ADGLLGEAG
+743 ADELLGEAG

-764 YDGMRIR
+764 YDGMRVR

-802 VEEADTVLLV
+802 VDEADTVLLV

-825 GAVRLDLT
+825 GALRLDLT

-862 GGRGLFLVEAMSAA
+862 GGRGLFLVEALSAA

-885 KQVWSEIVVSRPE
+885 KQVWSEIVVSRHEPEADREPE
-898 AEETPEAAESEPAAG
+898 AEPTPEPEPWVE
-913 PWIDAGKE
+913 PEEE
-921 RQPGR
+921 REPGR
-926 ERGWSLGRNRNRNRD
+926 SWGIGRNRSW
-941 PDRDRNRDRGWSM
+941 GI
-954 GRNRDRDRDRGRGG
+954 GRIRDRDRSGGKASGRTRSRNRNPDPDEAQAPDTNKARPLDPTRTP
-968 DRDRGGPDLTG
+968 DRDPGPDENQTP
-979 GQDRS
+979 DTDKTRAPSPTRS
-984 QGAARDFTGGQD
+984 RNRNPDPDPDESQTPGTNTTQGSSRS
-996 RNQGAAQNFTGRRD
+996 RD
-1010 RGGVGPEF
+1010 R
-1018 TEDRNRSRGRDPDL
+1018 
-1032 TGRRDRGGRDPDRTQ
+1032 
-1047 DQDQSRGASPDLTGR
+1047 DQSRSRARNPGPNPSAGEGRTGR
-1062 RDGTRGAASV
+1062 APEPNPDASEGRARAAP
-1072 DTGHRDRSQG
+1072 GRRHRSG
-1082 PGLGFAGERGRG
+1082 PGS
-1094 RGVGPDLTAGQGR
+1094 RGVPRREVPD
-1107 AEWGGPG
+1107 EEP